1 LLRALSKLNSNST
14 QDPWGAAEQSAAP
27 HVFFCLV
34 FRLRLIIVPAPRRVS
49 VVKIPLM
56 KLLERISRLIS
67 RIDRSA
73 ASVAML
79 IAIIVAIPAGSAQTH
94 SAGSVD
100 SYIAAQLREQHIP
113 GLALAVVQD
122 GRVVKSRGYGLANI
136 ELGVPV
142 TPETVFQLGSIGKQ
156 FTATG
161 VLMLA
166 EDGKLSLDDKIT
178 QYLPSAAPGW
188 NGVTIRHLLNHT
200 SGLADYTDDKYIA
213 PGGLTPL
220 HEELT
225 DQEILCRFTR
235 LPFDFKP
242 GEKWSYSNTGYAILG
257 FLIRKVSGQSY
268 GDFLE
273 ARIFKP
279 LGMSATR
286 VISESA
292 IIPNRAAGYILEKN
306 EIKNQHWVSP
316 HWNTLA
322 DGALYST
329 VADMTKWDASITAHS
344 LLSPESDAQ
353 MWTPARLNNGTSY
366 PYGFAWDLL
375 EVNGHRV
382 QEHGGAWQGFT
393 AHYSR
398 YPDDHLSV
406 IVLTNLESGPS
417 NPEKIAHE
425 VAAIY
430 IPALKPQSK

>member
-1 LLRALSKLNSNST
+1 MKPIRNVSRLGRCIALS
-14 QDPWGAAEQSAAP
+14 
-27 HVFFCLV
+27 
-34 FRLRLIIVPAPRRVS
+34 
-49 VVKIPLM
+49 
-56 KLLERISRLIS
+56 
-67 RIDRSA
+67 
-73 ASVAML
+73 VAILAFL
-79 IAIIVAIPAGSAQTH
+79 IAIAAAIPAGGARMH
-94 SAGSVD
+94 GADEVD
-100 SYIAAQLREQHIP
+100 SYIAAQLREQRIP
-113 GLALAVVQD
+113 GLALAVIRD

-136 ELGVPV
+136 ELQVPV
-142 TPETVFQLGSIGKQ
+142 TPDTVFQLGSIGKQ
-156 FTATG
+156 FTATAI
-161 VLMLA
+161 LMLA

-178 QYLPSAAPGW
+178 HYFPGAAPRW
-188 NGVTIRHLLNHT
+188 NAITIRHLLNHT
-200 SGLADYTDDKYIA
+200 SGIADYTDDKYIA

-225 DQEILCRFTR
+225 DEEILRRFTT

-242 GEKWSYSNTGYAILG
+242 SEKWSYSNTGYAILG

-268 GDFLE
+268 GDFLQ

-286 VISESA
+286 VISESD
-292 IIPNRAAGYILEKN
+292 IVPNRAAGYILENN

-316 HWNTLA
+316 HWNMLA

-329 VADMTKWDASITAHS
+329 SADMTKWDASITARA
-344 LLSPESDAQ
+344 LLKPESYAQ
-353 MWTPARLNNGTSY
+353 MWTPAPLNNGKNY
-366 PYGFAWDLL
+366 PYGFGWDLL
-375 EVNGHRV
+375 EVNGHRL

-425 VAAIY
+425 VAALY
-430 IPALKPQSK
+430 IGAPKTTN

>member
-1 LLRALSKLNSNST
+1 VKNDRNLNLRLASAFVIAVLAS
-14 QDPWGAAEQSAAP
+14 GAAVGSSPGSPQSQLA
-27 HVFFCLV
+27 V
-34 FRLRLIIVPAPRRVS
+34 
-49 VVKIPLM
+49 
-56 KLLERISRLIS
+56 
-67 RIDRSA
+67 DN
-73 ASVAML
+73 
-79 IAIIVAIPAGSAQTH
+79 
-94 SAGSVD
+94 VD
-100 SYIAAQLREQHIP
+100 SYIAAQRQEQHIP
-113 GLALAVVQD
+113 GVALAIIRD
-122 GRVVKSRGYGLANI
+122 DRVVKSGGYGLANV
-136 ELGVPV
+136 ELNVPV

-156 FTATG
+156 FTATAL
-161 VLMLA
+161 LMLA
-166 EDGKLSLDDKIT
+166 EDGKLSLDDKIM
-178 QYLPSAAPGW
+178 QYFSSAAPRW
-188 NGVTIRHLLNHT
+188 NAITIRQLLNHT
-200 SGLADYTDDKYIA
+200 SGIADYTDDNYIA

-220 HEELT
+220 REELT
-225 DQEILCRFTR
+225 DEEILRRFTT
-235 LPFDFKP
+235 LPFDFAP

-273 ARIFKP
+273 ARVFKP

-286 VISESA
+286 VISESD
-292 IIPNRAAGYILEKN
+292 IILNRAAGYILEKN

-329 VADMTKWDASITAHS
+329 VADMTKWDASITARS
-344 LLSPESDAQ
+344 LLKPESYAQ
-353 MWTPARLNNGTSY
+353 MWTPARLISGKSY

-375 EVNGHRV
+375 EVNGHRL

-417 NPEKIAHE
+417 NPEKIAHQ

-430 IPALKPQSK
+430 VPALKPQPK